1 MDIKFNISGAGNA
14 GDLNS
19 MQLKKILVVDD
30 EKKIVD
36 IVKAYLEKEGFQVL
50 AAYDGT
56 SVIDIVKN
64 KTPDLIILDLMLP
77 GISGWD
83 VCREVRK
90 TSDVPIIM
98 LTAREEAADKIVG
111 LELGADDYVTKPFNP
126 NELVSRVRAVLR
138 RSGTA
143 KIPTNEIKI
152 ADLLIDVDKRTVT
165 RGEKIFDLT
174 PMEFDLLKTMALS
187 PGRVFSRMQL
197 LDSMQDKIYEGYE
210 RTIDSHIKN
219 LRKKIEI
226 DPDKP
231 KYIITVYGVGYKAE
245 DRNVS

>member
-1 MDIKFNISGAGNA
+1 LITLDKIVDSYEKGVS
-14 GDLNS
+14 LQS
-19 MQLKKILVVDD
+19 KKILIVDD

-50 AAYDGT
+50 AAYDGN
-56 SVIDIVKN
+56 SVATILRTKS
-64 KTPDLIILDLMLP
+64 PDLIVLDLMLP

-90 TSDVPIIM
+90 TSEIPIIM
-98 LTAREEAADKIVG
+98 LTARDEAADKIVG

-143 KIPTNEIKI
+143 KTPATELRI
-152 ADLLIDVDKRTVT
+152 ADLAVDIDKHTVL
-165 RGEKIFDLT
+165 RGGRPVELT
-174 PMEFDLLKTMALS
+174 ATEFELLKTMVQA

-197 LDSMQDKIYEGYE
+197 LDNLQDKAYEGYE

-219 LRKKIEI
+219 LRKKIEA

-231 KYIITVYGVGYKAE
+231 SYIITVYGVGYKIE
-245 DRNVS
+245 DRNAP